1 MFLNKYNEVNVE
13 GRKKKLIL
21 LGDCQDKPYWKAT
34 YIAIISIMK
43 EYLKV
48 DVSKIKVDISN
59 SYMYLKVDVFYLHH
73 TWQVKLTYYENTCKY
88 PSRHYYVYLC
98 RL

>member
-48 DVSKIKVDISN
+48 DVSKIKVDISRQAL
-59 SYMYLKVDVFYLHH
+59 SWKCEVTGD
-73 TWQVKLTYYENTCKY
+73 
-88 PSRHYYVYLC
+88 S
-98 RL
+98 

>member
-34 YIAIISIMK
+34 YISIISIMK

-48 DVSKIKVDISN
+48 DVSK
-59 SYMYLKVDVFYLHH
+59 
-73 TWQVKLTYYENTCKY
+73 
-88 PSRHYYVYLC
+88 SRYI
-98 RL
+98 